1 MYGADCIPSGANQ
14 RVKIR
19 KNILITQKLILN
31 LNDIAMNGIACSV
44 ATRVQRISFSWQSD
58 KT

>member
-1 MYGADCIPSGANQ
+1 MYGADRIPCGANQ

-31 LNDIAMNGIACSV
+31 LNDIVLNVIACSV
-44 ATRVQRISFSWQSD
+44 AILVERISFSWQSD